1 MNKIY
6 TILDDAKTRGYFTK
20 EDEKDIKAEFEKLSN
35 YVKVKKI
42 DLTSIKN
49 INSEFWYEL
58 TDEVIVEILYKNR
71 RFGIIPEGD
80 IRIYQTDESLKEIKK
95 KYGKDSEEMLDFI
108 FKGGE
113 PEGVLTPE
121 LYKYGNWENNNWF
134 GIYDLDKY
142 DDDISPNENLSDAI
156 ATLYEYIKELINK
169 SHK

>member
-80 IRIYQTDESLKEIKK
+80 IRIYQTDESLKE
-95 KYGKDSEEMLDFI
+95 
-108 FKGGE
+108 
-113 PEGVLTPE
+113 
-121 LYKYGNWENNNWF
+121 
-134 GIYDLDKY
+134 
-142 DDDISPNENLSDAI
+142 
-156 ATLYEYIKELINK
+156 
-169 SHK
+169 